1 MERTRSRGDD
11 DEPAVDPPKSALLL
25 IVDDD
30 DASREVLE
38 LVLVDE
44 GFEVLAAGRPADA
57 LAQVAQRGVE
67 VDMLL
72 TDVHLP
78 GMSGPELAD
87 RVRRLCPRVRVAFVS
102 GDVEPPP
109 RSRGLFVPKPVDL
122 DALVALVR
130 RELGRG

>member
-1 MERTRSRGDD
+1 METTRSGR
-11 DEPAVDPPKSALLL
+11 DEEELRAEPPKSAVVL

-38 LVLVDE
+38 LLLVDE
-44 GFEVLAAGRPADA
+44 GFDVLAAARPDDA
-57 LAQVAQRGVE
+57 LEQVARLDAP

-78 GMSGPELAD
+78 GMNGPELAD
-87 RVRRLCPRVRVAFVS
+87 RVRRLCPGVRVAFVS
-102 GDVEPPP
+102 GDIEPPP
-109 RSRGLFVPKPVDL
+109 RSKGLFVPKPVDL

-130 RELGRG
+130 RELGR